1 MIHAGN
7 PVSLVYIIFI
17 FALFWESRVEFA
29 SASSSDYSGWN
40 SKRSVR
46 WKSLFADAG
55 VHLCQ
60 FLRCHCRQIISKF
73 LHIVENEPS
82 AVAVHCKVRS
92 AWQSGSDASRMS
104 VECLWNGMGWNN
116 WPLFSLGLSVSGYE
130 MRQAGLGRTGTL
142 IGLYVWFH
150 SWTALTLGGNAGRR
164 CPTNRVI
171 ATKLQQSERLFL
183 DCCPKRFDLSFCGR
197 TSLRCT
203 ELYCKLLQQS
213 GTFRLALVE
222 CANRIDQW
230 CSNM

>member
-29 SASSSDYSGWN
+29 SACSSDYSGWN

-46 WKSLFADAG
+46 WKSLLADAG

-92 AWQSGSDASRMS
+92 AWLHSDAIRFWCQSNVDGMS
-104 VECLWNGMGWNN
+104 VEWNGLKQLASFFIGFM
-116 WPLFSLGLSVSGYE
+116 V
-130 MRQAGLGRTGTL
+130 MKCARQVWDGQEHWLASTCGCTAGLLWPWVMQGD
-142 IGLYVWFH
+142 I
-150 SWTALTLGGNAGRR
+150 AL
-164 CPTNRVI
+164 
-171 ATKLQQSERLFL
+171 Q
-183 DCCPKRFDLSFCGR
+183 
-197 TSLRCT
+197 T
-203 ELYCKLLQQS
+203 E
-213 GTFRLALVE
+213 
-222 CANRIDQW
+222 
-230 CSNM
+230 